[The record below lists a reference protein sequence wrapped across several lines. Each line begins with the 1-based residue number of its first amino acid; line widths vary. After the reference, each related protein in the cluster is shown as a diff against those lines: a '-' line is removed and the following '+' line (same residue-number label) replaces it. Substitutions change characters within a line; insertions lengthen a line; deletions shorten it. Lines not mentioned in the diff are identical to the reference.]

1 MIQITLQLGGPLVD
15 ALQSVE
21 CKVVEDVDAP
31 SSERPP
37 TDAVGYAIVVV
48 VPSVADDDTFVVAIV
63 DNVADKQ
70 HRKLPSID
78 A

>member
-1 MIQITLQLGGPLVD
+1 MIQITLQLVGPLVG

-21 CKVVEDVDAP
+21 CKGVEDVDAL

-37 TDAVGYAIVVV
+37 SDAVGYAIVVV
-48 VPSVADDDTFVVAIV
+48 VPAVADDDTFVAAIA
-63 DNVADKQ
+63 DNVAYKQ
-70 HRKLPSID
+70 GRMLPSID